1 MLLDKLG
8 MIKLKIVAQMA
19 EQFTPAFMDQLLNDE
34 LFKLC
39 MARLNAVQ
47 PLDEKQCRYKILMSL
62 RMSRSTV
69 ISSDEWSKLIRSKDY
84 SPERDDTDGA
94 AKKQQQPG
102 RELERKDVSA

>member
-1 MLLDKLG
+1 
-8 MIKLKIVAQMA
+8 
-19 EQFTPAFMDQLLNDE
+19 MDQLLNDE
-34 LFKLC
+34 LFKPC

-47 PLDEKQCRYKILMSL
+47 PLDEKQCRYLYKILMSL

-69 ISSDEWSKLIRSKDY
+69 ISSDERSKLIRSKDY

-102 RELERKDVSA
+102 RELERKDV